1 MTSTVTASQESS
13 QKSPNPLTGLSLCHA
28 PQEALKTQQPT
39 NQCVC
44 VLVASLTCS
53 LSMGFSRQEYWSGVP
68 FPSPADLPN
77 PGVKPR
83 SFALQADSLTS
94 EPGEF
99 PGVFFFFFSGF
110 RLSEK
115 MEEPRVTCI
124 WCYAVERTKCNK
136 GRSLFRFGVGQG
148 GFPGKG
154 GHFQTYRSVEQIENS
169 EISLY
174 IYV

>member
-1 MTSTVTASQESS
+1 MGVLNSFKMEPITRDSMTSTVTASQESS

-99 PGVFFFFFSGF
+99 PGVFFF
-110 RLSEK
+110 LL
-115 MEEPRVTCI
+115 RVQAI
-124 WCYAVERTKCNK
+124 RKD
-136 GRSLFRFGVGQG
+136 GRAKSYLHLVLCC
-148 GFPGKG
+148 GKD
-154 GHFQTYRSVEQIENS
+154 QV
-169 EISLY
+169 
-174 IYV
+174 